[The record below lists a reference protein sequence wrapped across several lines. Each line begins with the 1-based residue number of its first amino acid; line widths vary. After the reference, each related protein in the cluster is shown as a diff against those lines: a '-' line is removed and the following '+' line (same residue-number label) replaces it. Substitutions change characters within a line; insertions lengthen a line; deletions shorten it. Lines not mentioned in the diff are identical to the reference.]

1 MCVKWLQNYGFL
13 EYEAM
18 FCLKNRLGVEDWEN
32 VAIFAVMKKR
42 KVPHTFVI
50 VFFII
55 VISAVLTWSIPPG
68 KYVKQL
74 VVDPQ
79 TGQCTDTVMKFY
91 SMEELGRMD
100 STAFQLLRQTKEP
113 SKSIDAKDLQAEPQT
128 WQVFSAF
135 YKGFVKQSDIIVFI
149 LIIGGAFWIMNK
161 SKAIDMGIMSFLKFT
176 KRLERWKLMRKIG
189 VNNVVIILIMLLFS
203 LFGSVFGMS
212 EETIAFALII
222 IPLAVSMGY
231 DSIVGL
237 CMVYVAAHIGFS
249 GAMLNPFTIGIAQGI
264 AGIPLFTGIGYRAI
278 CWAILTV
285 VGIIFV
291 LWYANK
297 VKKNPQSSIMYD
309 DDAYWRKSA
318 EVKEEELERYTP
330 RKAWWVFAFLTAIL
344 IVFSV
349 LYPMTTLEIGN
360 KAATLPLLP
369 IGTALF
375 ALLSVVT
382 LRKTV
387 HYFVLTLLFAT
398 VYFLVVGVLGYK
410 WYIMEIASL
419 FLVLGIASGL
429 AVDKS
434 ASDIAKLFLEG
445 MGDILSAAVIV
456 GLAGGIVIVLQD
468 GGIIDTILYG
478 LSKSMSN
485 MGKIASA
492 EIMYGIQTLIN
503 IVIPSGSAKAAITMP
518 IMAPFSDLIGISRQA
533 TVVAFQ
539 FGDGFTNMITPT
551 SGVLMAALG
560 VARIPWEKWVR
571 FIWKF
576 ILVLVVIGALLL
588 IPTVTMD
595 LAGF

>member
-1 MCVKWLQNYGFL
+1 
-13 EYEAM
+13 
-18 FCLKNRLGVEDWEN
+18 
-32 VAIFAVMKKR
+32 MKKR

-55 VISAVLTWSIPPG
+55 VIAAVLTWIIPPG
-68 KYVKQL
+68 KYVSEQ
-74 VVDPQ
+74 VGDE
-79 TGQCTDTVMKFY
+79 TVMTFY
-91 SMEELGRMD
+91 YADQLPEGGV
-100 STAFQLLRQTKEP
+100 STP
-113 SKSIDAKDLQAEPQT
+113 STGSGTGSGTSTFKAEPQT

-135 YKGFVKQSDIIVFI
+135 YKGFVKQANIIVFI

-176 KRLERWKLMRKIG
+176 KRLERNKLMQKIG
-189 VNNVVIILIMLLFS
+189 VNNIVIILIMLLFS

-222 IPLAVSMGY
+222 IPLAISMGY

-264 AGIPLFTGIGYRAI
+264 AEIPLFTGIGYRAV

-285 VGIIFV
+285 VGIVFV

-297 VKKNPQSSIMYD
+297 VKKNPQSSIMYE

-330 RKAWWVFAFLTAIL
+330 RKAWFVFAFLTAVL

-349 LYPMTTLEIGN
+349 LYPMTTLKIGN
-360 KAATLPLLP
+360 NETTLPLLP
-369 IGTALF
+369 IGTAVF
-375 ALLSVVT
+375 VLLSVLT

-398 VYFLVVGVLGYK
+398 VYFLVVGVLGYD

-560 VARIPWEKWVR
+560 VARIPWEKWVK

-576 ILVLVVIGALLL
+576 ILVLIVLGALLL
-588 IPTVTMD
+588 IPTVTME

>member
-1 MCVKWLQNYGFL
+1 MPIKNYLCAF
-13 EYEAM
+13 
-18 FCLKNRLGVEDWEN
+18 NRK
-32 VAIFAVMKKR
+32 AMKKR

-55 VISAVLTWSIPPG
+55 VVAAVLTWIIPPG
-68 KYVKQL
+68 KYVEEQ
-74 VVDPQ
+74 V
-79 TGQCTDTVMKFY
+79 GGETVMRFY
-91 SMEELGRMD
+91 YADQLPEVGP
-100 STAFQLLRQTKEP
+100 STGSGTSTFK
-113 SKSIDAKDLQAEPQT
+113 AEPQT

-135 YKGFVKQSDIIVFI
+135 YKGFVKQSNIIAFI

-161 SKAIDMGIMSFLKFT
+161 SRAIDMGIFSFLKFT
-176 KRLERWKLMRKIG
+176 KRLERSKLVRKIG
-189 VNNVVIILIMLLFS
+189 VNNIVIVLVMLLFS

-212 EETIAFALII
+212 EETIAFTLII

-264 AGIPLFTGIGYRAI
+264 ADIPLFTGIGYRAV

-285 VGIIFV
+285 VGIVFV
-291 LWYANK
+291 LLYAKK
-297 VKKNPQSSIMYD
+297 VKRNPQSSIMYE
-309 DDAYWRKSA
+309 DDAYWRTEYDQLTTENYQLS
-318 EVKEEELERYTP
+318 TP
-330 RKAWWVFAFLTAIL
+330 KKAWFVFAFLT
-344 IVFSV
+344 IVLTIFSV
-349 LYPMTTLEIGN
+349 LYPQTTLKIGN
-360 KAATLPLLP
+360 QTSTLPLLP
-369 IGTALF
+369 VGTAVF
-375 ALLSVVT
+375 ALLSVIT

-387 HYFVLTLLFAT
+387 HYFILTLLFAT
-398 VYFLVVGVLGYK
+398 VYFLIVGVLGYD

-429 AVDKS
+429 SVDKS

-560 VARIPWEKWVR
+560 VARIPWDKWVR

-576 ILVLVVIGALLL
+576 ILVLVILGGILL
-588 IPTVTMD
+588 IPTVTMK

>member
-1 MCVKWLQNYGFL
+1 
-13 EYEAM
+13 
-18 FCLKNRLGVEDWEN
+18 
-32 VAIFAVMKKR
+32 MKKR

-55 VISAVLTWSIPPG
+55 VIAAVLTWIIPPG
-68 KYVKQL
+68 KYVSEQ
-74 VVDPQ
+74 VGDE
-79 TGQCTDTVMKFY
+79 TVMTFY
-91 SMEELGRMD
+91 YADQLPEGGP
-100 STAFQLLRQTKEP
+100 STLRGASGTAGSGTAEFH
-113 SKSIDAKDLQAEPQT
+113 AEPQT
-128 WQVFSAF
+128 WQIFSAF
-135 YKGFVKQSDIIVFI
+135 YKGFVKQGNIIVFI

-161 SKAIDMGIMSFLKFT
+161 SKAIDMGILSFLKFT

-264 AGIPLFTGIGYRAI
+264 AEIPLFTGIGYRAV

-297 VKKNPQSSIMYD
+297 VKKNPQSSIMYE

-330 RKAWWVFAFLTAIL
+330 RKAWFVFAFLTSVL

-349 LYPMTTLEIGN
+349 LYPMTTLKIGN
-360 KAATLPLLP
+360 NETTLPLLP
-369 IGTALF
+369 IGTAVF
-375 ALLSVVT
+375 VLLSIIT

-398 VYFLVVGVLGYK
+398 VYFLVVGVLGYE

-429 AVDKS
+429 SVDKS

-456 GLAGGIVIVLQD
+456 GLAGGIVIILQD

-576 ILVLVVIGALLL
+576 ILVLIVLGALLL
-588 IPTVTMD
+588 IPTVTMK

>member
-1 MCVKWLQNYGFL
+1 
-13 EYEAM
+13 
-18 FCLKNRLGVEDWEN
+18 
-32 VAIFAVMKKR
+32 MKKR

-55 VISAVLTWSIPPG
+55 VIAAVLTWIIPPG
-68 KYVKQL
+68 KYVSEQ
-74 VVDPQ
+74 VGDE
-79 TGQCTDTVMKFY
+79 TVMTFY
-91 SMEELGRMD
+91 YADQLPEGGP
-100 STAFQLLRQTKEP
+100 STLREASGTAGSGTTEFH
-113 SKSIDAKDLQAEPQT
+113 AEPQT

-135 YKGFVKQSDIIVFI
+135 YKGFVKQGNIIVFI

-264 AGIPLFTGIGYRAI
+264 AEIPLFTGIGYRAV

-297 VKKNPQSSIMYD
+297 VKKNPQSSIMYAE
-309 DDAYWRKSA
+309 DAYWRKSA

-330 RKAWWVFAFLTAIL
+330 RKAWFVFAFLTPVL

-349 LYPMTTLEIGN
+349 LYPVTTLKIGN
-360 KAATLPLLP
+360 SETTLPLLP
-369 IGTALF
+369 IGTAVF
-375 ALLSVVT
+375 VLLSIIT

-398 VYFLVVGVLGYK
+398 VYFLVVGVLGYE

-429 AVDKS
+429 SVDKS

-456 GLAGGIVIVLQD
+456 GLAGGIVIILQD

-478 LSKSMSN
+478 LSKSMGN

-492 EIMYGIQTLIN
+492 EIMYAIQTLIN

>member
-1 MCVKWLQNYGFL
+1 MP
-13 EYEAM
+13 
-18 FCLKNRLGVEDWEN
+18 
-32 VAIFAVMKKR
+32 MKKR

-55 VISAVLTWSIPPG
+55 VIAAVLTWIIPPG
-68 KYVKQL
+68 KYVSEQ
-74 VVDPQ
+74 VGDE
-79 TGQCTDTVMKFY
+79 TVMTFY
-91 SMEELGRMD
+91 YADQLNEIGP
-100 STAFQLLRQTKEP
+100 STLRGP
-113 SKSIDAKDLQAEPQT
+113 SGTAGSGTSVSTSSATAEFHAEPQT

-135 YKGFVKQSDIIVFI
+135 YKGFVKQSNIIVFI

-176 KRLERWKLMRKIG
+176 KRLERNKLMQKIG
-189 VNNVVIILIMLLFS
+189 VNNIVIILIMLLFS
-203 LFGSVFGMS
+203 RFGSVFGMS

-249 GAMLNPFTIGIAQGI
+249 GAILNPFTIGIAQGI
-264 AGIPLFTGIGYRAI
+264 AEIPLFTGIGYRAV

-285 VGIIFV
+285 VGIVFV

-297 VKKNPQSSIMYD
+297 VKKTPQSSIMYE

-330 RKAWWVFAFLTAIL
+330 RKAWWVFAFLTAVL

-349 LYPMTTLEIGN
+349 LYPMTTLKIGN
-360 KAATLPLLP
+360 KETTLPLLP
-369 IGTALF
+369 IGTVVF
-375 ALLSVVT
+375 VLLSIVT

-398 VYFLVVGVLGYK
+398 VYFLVVGVLGYE

-518 IMAPFSDLIGISRQA
+518 IMAPFSDLIGISRQS

-560 VARIPWEKWVR
+560 VARIPWEKWVK

-576 ILVLVVIGALLL
+576 ILVLIVLGALLL
-588 IPTVTMD
+588 IPTVTME

>member
-1 MCVKWLQNYGFL
+1 M
-13 EYEAM
+13 
-18 FCLKNRLGVEDWEN
+18 D
-32 VAIFAVMKKR
+32 MKKR

-55 VISAVLTWSIPPG
+55 VVAAVLTWIIPPG
-68 KYVKQL
+68 KYVQEQ
-74 VVDPQ
+74 VN
-79 TGQCTDTVMKFY
+79 GETVMTFY
-91 SMEELGRMD
+91 YAD
-100 STAFQLLRQTKEP
+100 QLPEAQATEFH
-113 SKSIDAKDLQAEPQT
+113 AEPQT
-128 WQVFSAF
+128 WQIFSAF
-135 YKGFVKQSDIIVFI
+135 YKGFVKQGNIIVFI

-161 SKAIDMGIMSFLKFT
+161 SRAIDMGILSFLKFT
-176 KRLERWKLMRKIG
+176 KRLERSALMRKIG
-189 VNNVVIILIMLLFS
+189 VNNIVIILVMLLFS

-212 EETIAFALII
+212 EETIAFTLII
-222 IPLAVSMGY
+222 IPLSVSMGY

-264 AGIPLFTGIGYRAI
+264 ADIPLFTGIGYRAV

-285 VGIIFV
+285 VGIVFV
-291 LWYANK
+291 LLYARK
-297 VKKNPQSSIMYD
+297 VKKNPQSSIMYE
-309 DDAYWRKSA
+309 DDAYWRTEHA
-318 EVKEEELERYTP
+318 QLTTENCQLTTP
-330 RKAWWVFAFLTAIL
+330 KKAWIVFAFLTAVL
-344 IVFSV
+344 ITFSI
-349 LYPMTTLEIGN
+349 LYPQTTLKIGN
-360 KAATLPLLP
+360 SETTLPLLP
-369 IGTALF
+369 IGTAVF
-375 ALLSVVT
+375 VLLSIFT

-398 VYFLVVGVLGYK
+398 VYFLVIGVLGYE

-456 GLAGGIVIVLQD
+456 GLAGGIVIILQD

-478 LSKSMSN
+478 LSKSMSD

-518 IMAPFSDLIGISRQA
+518 IMAPFSDLIGISRQS

-560 VARIPWEKWVR
+560 VARIPWDKWVR

-576 ILVLVVIGALLL
+576 ILILVVLGGILL
-588 IPTVTMD
+588 IPTVTMS

>member
-1 MCVKWLQNYGFL
+1 
-13 EYEAM
+13 
-18 FCLKNRLGVEDWEN
+18 
-32 VAIFAVMKKR
+32 MKKR

-55 VISAVLTWSIPPG
+55 VIAAVLTWIIPPG
-68 KYVKQL
+68 KYVSEQ
-74 VVDPQ
+74 VGDE
-79 TGQCTDTVMKFY
+79 TVMTFHY
-91 SMEELGRMD
+91 LDELNGVGP
-100 STAFQLLRQTKEP
+100 STGSGASTFH
-113 SKSIDAKDLQAEPQT
+113 AEPQT

-135 YKGFVKQSDIIVFI
+135 YKGFVKQGNIIVFI

-176 KRLERWKLMRKIG
+176 KRLERNKLMQKIG
-189 VNNVVIILIMLLFS
+189 VNNIVIILIMLLFS

-264 AGIPLFTGIGYRAI
+264 AEIPLFTGIGYRAV

-285 VGIIFV
+285 VGIVFV

-297 VKKNPQSSIMYD
+297 VKKNPQSSIMYE

-330 RKAWWVFAFLTAIL
+330 RKAWWVFAFLAAVL
-344 IVFSV
+344 VVFSV
-349 LYPMTTLEIGN
+349 LYPMTTLKIGN
-360 KAATLPLLP
+360 KATTLPLLP
-369 IGTALF
+369 IGTAVF
-375 ALLSVVT
+375 VLLSVLT

-398 VYFLVVGVLGYK
+398 VYFLVVGVLGYE

-429 AVDKS
+429 SVDKS

-518 IMAPFSDLIGISRQA
+518 IMAPFSDLIGISRQS

-576 ILVLVVIGALLL
+576 ILVLIVLGALLL
-588 IPTVTMD
+588 IPTVTME

>member
-1 MCVKWLQNYGFL
+1 
-13 EYEAM
+13 
-18 FCLKNRLGVEDWEN
+18 
-32 VAIFAVMKKR
+32 MKKR

-55 VISAVLTWSIPPG
+55 VIAAVLTWIIPPG
-68 KYVKQL
+68 KYVSEQ
-74 VVDPQ
+74 VGDE
-79 TGQCTDTVMKFY
+79 TVMTFY
-91 SMEELGRMD
+91 YADQLPEGGP
-100 STAFQLLRQTKEP
+100 STGSGTAEFH
-113 SKSIDAKDLQAEPQT
+113 AEPQT

-135 YKGFVKQSDIIVFI
+135 YKGFVKQSNIIVFI

-161 SKAIDMGIMSFLKFT
+161 SKAIDMGIMSFLRFT
-176 KRLERWKLMRKIG
+176 KRLERNKLMQKIG
-189 VNNVVIILIMLLFS
+189 VNNIVIILIMLLFS

-237 CMVYVAAHIGFS
+237 CMVYVA
-249 GAMLNPFTIGIAQGI
+249 
-264 AGIPLFTGIGYRAI
+264 GIGYRAV

-297 VKKNPQSSIMYD
+297 VKKNPQSSIMYAE
-309 DDAYWRKSA
+309 DAYWRKSA

-330 RKAWWVFAFLTAIL
+330 RKAWWVFAFLTAVL

-349 LYPMTTLEIGN
+349 LYPMTTLKIGN
-360 KAATLPLLP
+360 SETTLPLLP
-369 IGTALF
+369 IGTAVF
-375 ALLSVVT
+375 VLLSIIT

-398 VYFLVVGVLGYK
+398 VYFLVVGVLGYE

-576 ILVLVVIGALLL
+576 ILVLVVLGALLL
-588 IPTVTMD
+588 IPTVTMK

>member
-1 MCVKWLQNYGFL
+1 
-13 EYEAM
+13 
-18 FCLKNRLGVEDWEN
+18 
-32 VAIFAVMKKR
+32 MKKR

-55 VISAVLTWSIPPG
+55 LIAAVLTWIIPPG
-68 KYVKQL
+68 KYVQEQ
-74 VVDPQ
+74 V
-79 TGQCTDTVMKFY
+79 GGETVMTFY
-91 SMEELGRMD
+91 YADQLPESGS
-100 STAFQLLRQTKEP
+100 STGSATAEFH
-113 SKSIDAKDLQAEPQT
+113 AEPQT

-135 YKGFVKQSDIIVFI
+135 YKGFVKQGNIIVFI

-176 KRLERWKLMRKIG
+176 KRLERNKLMQRIG
-189 VNNVVIILIMLLFS
+189 VNNIVIILIMLLFS

-222 IPLAVSMGY
+222 IPLAISMGY

-264 AGIPLFTGIGYRAI
+264 AEIPLFTGIGYRAV

-297 VKKNPQSSIMYD
+297 VKKNPQSSIMYE

-330 RKAWWVFAFLTAIL
+330 RKAWFVFAFLTAVL

-349 LYPMTTLEIGN
+349 LYPMTTLKIGN
-360 KAATLPLLP
+360 SETTLPLLP

-375 ALLSVVT
+375 ILLSIVT

-398 VYFLVVGVLGYK
+398 VYFLVIGVLGYD

-429 AVDKS
+429 SVDKS

-456 GLAGGIVIVLQD
+456 GLAGGIVIILQD

-588 IPTVTMD
+588 IPTVTMQ

>member
-1 MCVKWLQNYGFL
+1 
-13 EYEAM
+13 
-18 FCLKNRLGVEDWEN
+18 
-32 VAIFAVMKKR
+32 MKKR

-50 VFFII
+50 VFAII
-55 VISAVLTWSIPPG
+55 VIAAVLTWIIPPG
-68 KYVKQL
+68 KYVSEQ
-74 VVDPQ
+74 VGDE
-79 TGQCTDTVMKFY
+79 TVMTFY
-91 SMEELGRMD
+91 YADQLPEGGS
-100 STAFQLLRQTKEP
+100 STGSTTAEFH
-113 SKSIDAKDLQAEPQT
+113 AEPQT
-128 WQVFSAF
+128 WQIFSAF
-135 YKGFVKQSDIIVFI
+135 YKGFVKQSNIIVFI

-161 SKAIDMGIMSFLKFT
+161 SKAIDMGIHSFLKFT
-176 KRLERWKLMRKIG
+176 KRLERSPLMQKIG
-189 VNNVVIILIMLLFS
+189 VNNIVIILIMLLFS

-264 AGIPLFTGIGYRAI
+264 AEIPLFTGIGYRAV

-297 VKKNPQSSIMYD
+297 VKKNPQSSIMYE

-330 RKAWWVFAFLTAIL
+330 RKAWFVFAFLTAVL
-344 IVFSV
+344 IVFSA
-349 LYPMTTLEIGN
+349 LYPMTTLKIGN
-360 KAATLPLLP
+360 SETTLPLLP

-375 ALLSVVT
+375 ILLSIVT

-398 VYFLVVGVLGYK
+398 VYFLVIGVLGYD

-429 AVDKS
+429 SVDKS

-456 GLAGGIVIVLQD
+456 GLAGGIVIILQD

-588 IPTVTMD
+588 IPTVTME

>member
-1 MCVKWLQNYGFL
+1 
-13 EYEAM
+13 
-18 FCLKNRLGVEDWEN
+18 
-32 VAIFAVMKKR
+32 MKKR

-55 VISAVLTWSIPPG
+55 VIAAALTWIIPPG
-68 KYVKQL
+68 KYVSEQ
-74 VVDPQ
+74 VGDE
-79 TGQCTDTVMKFY
+79 TVMTFY
-91 SMEELGRMD
+91 YADQLPEGGP
-100 STAFQLLRQTKEP
+100 STLREASGTAGSATAEFH
-113 SKSIDAKDLQAEPQT
+113 AEPQT

-135 YKGFVKQSDIIVFI
+135 YKGFVKQGNIIVFI

-264 AGIPLFTGIGYRAI
+264 AEIPLFTGIGYRAV

-297 VKKNPQSSIMYD
+297 VKKNPQSSIMYE

-330 RKAWWVFAFLTAIL
+330 RKAWWVFAFLTAVL

-349 LYPMTTLEIGN
+349 LYPMTTLKIGN
-360 KAATLPLLP
+360 NETTLPLLP
-369 IGTALF
+369 IGTAIF
-375 ALLSVVT
+375 VLLSVIT
-382 LRKTV
+382 LSKTV

-398 VYFLVVGVLGYK
+398 VYFLVVGVLGYE

-429 AVDKS
+429 SVDKS

-456 GLAGGIVIVLQD
+456 GLAGGIVIILQD

-576 ILVLVVIGALLL
+576 ILVLVVLGALLL